1 VQHPKGRRSR
11 SGAASKERP
20 ALRVIPAGAP
30 EPDPQPLVADVT
42 EQLGTDFYL
51 LDELLTVKERSI
63 RDRVRR
69 FCEQEVLPIIND
81 YWERAEFPFQLVP
94 RLAALGIAGGTARGY
109 GCPGHSALAMGL
121 VGMELSRGDGSV
133 STFFGVHSG
142 LAMGSIA
149 KLGSPEQKSRWLPA
163 MARLEKIGAFA
174 LTEPDHGSDSLL
186 LETSAVRDGDHYL
199 LNGSKRWIG
208 NGSIAALVIVWARDE
223 KGGVG
228 GFVVERD
235 TPGYEARVMTGKLAK
250 RAVWQAEITLTDV
263 RVPAANRLAR
273 SRTFGD
279 TAKVLTATRLGVA
292 WEALGHAVAC
302 YEAALTYAKE
312 RVQFGKPLAEFQLV
326 QNRLAWMLAEIT
338 AMQLICHRLGV
349 LAAKGRLTS
358 GMASLAKM
366 NNARKA
372 RAIAAGAREIL
383 GGNGI
388 LLDYHVAR
396 HQADMEAVFTYEG
409 TESIQSLII
418 GKEITGEQAFA

>member
-1 VQHPKGRRSR
+1 MQHPKRGRKR
-11 SGAASKERP
+11 AQAP
-20 ALRVIPAGAP
+20 AKAKPDLRVIPDASSEP
-30 EPDPQPLVADVT
+30 EPQPLVVDVT

-51 LDELLTVKERSI
+51 VNELLTPGERAL
-63 RDRVRR
+63 RNKVRR
-69 FCEQEVLPIIND
+69 FCESEVLPIIND
-81 YWERAEFPFQLVP
+81 YWERAEFPFELVP
-94 RLAALGIAGGTARGY
+94 ELAALGIAGGTVRGY
-109 GCPGHSALAMGL
+109 GCPGHSPMAMGL
-121 VGMELSRGDGSV
+121 VGMELSRGDGSI

-142 LAMGSIA
+142 LAMGAIA
-149 KLGSPEQKSRWLPA
+149 KLGSPEQKARWLPA

-186 LETSAVRDGDHYL
+186 LETSAVRDGSDYV

-208 NGSIAALVIVWARDE
+208 NGSIADLVIVWARDE

-228 GFVVERD
+228 GFVIEKG

-263 RVPAANRLAR
+263 RVPVANRLAK
-273 SRTFGD
+273 SRTFDD
-279 TAKVLTATRLGVA
+279 TVLVLTATRYGVA
-292 WEALGHAVAC
+292 WEALGHSLAC

-312 RVQFGKPLAEFQLV
+312 REQFGKPLAGFQLV

-338 AMQLICHRLGV
+338 AMQLICHRLST
-349 LAAKGRLTS
+349 LAAKRKLTA

-372 RAIAAGAREIL
+372 RAIAATAREIL

-409 TESIQSLII
+409 TDSIQSLII
-418 GKEITGEQAFA
+418 GKEITGQQAFA

>member
-1 VQHPKGRRSR
+1 VRS
-11 SGAASKERP
+11 AKP
-20 ALRVIPAGAP
+20 P
-30 EPDPQPLVADVT
+30 EPEAQPLVVDVT
-42 EQLGTDFYL
+42 EPLGTDYYL
-51 LDELLTVKERSI
+51 VDELLTPKERAL
-63 RDRVRR
+63 RNRVRR
-69 FCEQEVLPIIND
+69 FCEAEVLPIIND
-81 YWERAEFPFQLVP
+81 YWERAEFPFELVP
-94 RLAALGIAGGTARGY
+94 KLAALGIAGGTTRGY
-109 GCPGHSALAMGL
+109 GCPGHSPVAMGL

-149 KLGSPEQKSRWLPA
+149 QLGSPEQKERWLPP

-174 LTEPDHGSDSLL
+174 LTEPDHGSDSVL
-186 LETSAVRDGDHYL
+186 LETSAVRDGDAYV

-208 NGSIAALVIVWARDE
+208 NGSIADLVIVWARDE

-228 GFVVERD
+228 GFVVEKG
-235 TPGYEARVMTGKLAK
+235 TPGYEARVMTGKLSK
-250 RAVWQAEITLTDV
+250 RAVWQAEITLTEV
-263 RVPAANRLAR
+263 RVPVANRLAK
-273 SRTFGD
+273 SRTFKD
-279 TAKVLTATRLGVA
+279 TGKVLTATRYGVA
-292 WEALGHAVAC
+292 WEALGHSLAC
-302 YEAALTYAKE
+302 YEAALTYSKE

-326 QNRLAWMLAEIT
+326 QNQLAWMLAEIT
-338 AMQLICHRLGV
+338 AMQLICHRLSV
-349 LAAKGRLTS
+349 LAAKRKLTS

-372 RAIAAGAREIL
+372 RAIAASAREIL

-409 TESIQSLII
+409 TDSIQSLIV